1 MSVTGQIGAIGG
13 IQQKT
18 IAVRSSGARIFLV
31 PPANYAT
38 AEKYAGSKL
47 KVFAVSTI
55 SQALKVL
62 ERFGGRIV
70 KPAG

>member
-1 MSVTGQIGAIGG
+1 
-13 IQQKT
+13 
-18 IAVRSSGARIFLV
+18 VRSSGARIFLV